1 MERRVSSVIQLAKLI
16 KLKNIT
22 KQKAKNFL
30 EILPCLEIEVT
41 LHGIIYK
48 KVIKL

>member
-30 EILPCLEIEVT
+30 EILPCLEFEVT